1 MRRVNR
7 DYSYFAES
15 QSNPS
20 HLLIANL
27 IITNNGGISLQRIY
41 KYDKKKINLANN
53 YCTSNKHRR
62 PAEQA
67 ED

>member
-7 DYSYFAES
+7 DYSFFAES

-20 HLLIANL
+20 HMLIANL
-27 IITNNGGISLQRIY
+27 IITNNGALQRTY
-41 KYDKKKINLANN
+41 KYVKKKINLANN
-53 YCTSNKHRR
+53 YGTGNKYRR